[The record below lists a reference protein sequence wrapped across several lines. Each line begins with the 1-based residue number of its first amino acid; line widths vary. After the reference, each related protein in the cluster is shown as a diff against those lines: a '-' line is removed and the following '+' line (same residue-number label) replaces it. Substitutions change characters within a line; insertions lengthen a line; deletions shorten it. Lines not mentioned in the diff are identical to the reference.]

1 MPKVIDDPHDINGP
15 VIVKY
20 AGAKGGEGYFIARD
34 YRDFRRNVKLRRI
47 HNPRICSRM
56 PILPSLLL

>member
-1 MPKVIDDPHDINGP
+1 MPKVIDDPHEINGP

-34 YRDFRRNVKLRRI
+34 YRDFEENEVGRRVYY
-47 HNPRICSRM
+47 PRICPR
-56 PILPSLLL
+56 L